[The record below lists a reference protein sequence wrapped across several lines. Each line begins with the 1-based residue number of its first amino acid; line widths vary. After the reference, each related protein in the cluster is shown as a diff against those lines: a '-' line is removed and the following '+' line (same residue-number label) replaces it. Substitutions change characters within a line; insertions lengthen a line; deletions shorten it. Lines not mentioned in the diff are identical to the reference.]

1 MCLVSGRGVLK
12 GLVSMGR
19 VYNFSAGPA
28 VLPEEVLQ
36 VFLAVEILRN
46 QKEKNSSRTDEDRAI
61 IGKIP

>member
-1 MCLVSGRGVLK
+1 M
-12 GLVSMGR
+12 
-19 VYNFSAGPA
+19 
-28 VLPEEVLQ
+28 LPEEVLQ